1 MVRSEGFASD
11 EVVDRHGLT
20 DIGGPLFVGGVSFL
34 TPATGLFTDSRM
46 LHRLRT
52 EQSFQDYLEIREEAF
67 KLAVQQMVAACDSPI
82 DLIIQTERDEKLFR
96 NHFFKLLALRD
107 QYSVIVDEASRAENL
122 SPHRTYSEDELNHI
136 RCKNDK
142 DALLKKLHGVRRYYA
157 YRKSLLEHD
166 FIKWNSDPEE
176 VLKWI
181 KESTGWS
188 VLDDYELQLGL
199 EAHLELLKGHV
210 SELGS
215 TSTSSSMSDEFKN
228 VALEE
233 INSTLSSELEKH
245 LQIPDMWLMQEYFN
259 RVKIRNLAREC
270 SKQAEK
276 TGVILVEEFIPKR
289 HLEEQVLP
297 KRLPLNL
304 RQQMK
309 QRVKQSLESA
319 KRYLRRHGSP
329 RARTLTALGFGAV
342 LSYSMPDEYGLETVN

>member
-1 MVRSEGFASD
+1 MLSCASYAT

-46 LHRLRT
+46 LRRLRT

-96 NHFFKLLALRD
+96 NHFFKLVALRD

-122 SPHRTYSEDELNHI
+122 SPHRAYSEDELNHI

-199 EAHLELLKGHV
+199 EAHLELLKRHV

-228 VALEE
+228 VALEA